1 MKHNGY
7 YPPVGSTNYGMM
19 GPFNTKKKKKKRI
32 VSEKEGPFGTIFVTE
47 QPTVNDSI
55 VVKKPKRRG

>member
-19 GPFNTKKKKKKRI
+19 GPFNKKKKKKKRV
-32 VSEKEGPFGTIFVTE
+32 VSQKEGAFGTVFVTE

-55 VVKKPKRRG
+55 VVKKPKKRG

>member
-19 GPFNTKKKKKKRI
+19 GPFNKKKKKRK
-32 VSEKEGPFGTIFVTE
+32 VSKKEGPFGTIFITE
-47 QPTVNDSI
+47 KPVVNDS
-55 VVKKPKRRG
+55 VVVRKPKRRG

>member
-19 GPFNTKKKKKKRI
+19 GPFNKKKKKRQALK
-32 VSEKEGPFGTIFVTE
+32 KEGPFGTVFVTKK
-47 QPTVNDSI
+47 P
-55 VVKKPKRRG
+55 VVKDSVIVKPKKRG

>member
-19 GPFNTKKKKKKRI
+19 GPFNKKKKKKKRI
-32 VSEKEGPFGTIFVTE
+32 VSGEGPFGTIFVTE